1 MLRVYIA
8 EHCPACAIARL
19 RLEQLRAR
27 DPDVPAQLIDIDAPG
42 ARVPPHIIG
51 TPLYTWD
58 DRIIFRGNPGE
69 DELDELIAR
78 IVAVKGVADGPG
90 AG

>member
-1 MLRVYIA
+1 MLRIYIA
-8 EHCPACAIARL
+8 EHCPACATARL
-19 RLEQLRAR
+19 RLAQLRAR
-27 DPDVPAQLIDIDAPG
+27 CPGAPAQLVDIDAPG

-69 DELDELIAR
+69 DELIAR
-78 IVAVKGVADGPG
+78 VAALKGGAVGPG
-90 AG
+90 TG

>member
-8 EHCPACAIARL
+8 DHCPSCATARL
-19 RLEQLRAR
+19 RFARLRAR
-27 DPDVPAQLIDIDAPG
+27 CPGVASELVDVDAPG
-42 ARVPPHIIG
+42 ARVPPHVIG
-51 TPLYTWD
+51 TPIYTWD

-69 DELDELIAR
+69 DELIAR
-78 IVAVKGVADGPG
+78 VAAFEGVGDGPG

>member
-8 EHCPACAIARL
+8 GHCPSCATARL

-27 DPDVPAQLIDIDAPG
+27 DPGVPAQLIDIDAPG
-42 ARVPPHIIG
+42 ARVPPQIIG

-69 DELDELIAR
+69 EELITR
-78 IVAVKGVADGPG
+78 VAAFEGVGDGPG